1 MRNLYSKPLTV
12 YNSIISSYLQ
22 LDFIVSPADSVQI
35 SYARFKIQR
44 RRRIMISRMVIGKKT
59 TIVKVPNQNAIF
71 SEKLASIGCDE

>member
-1 MRNLYSKPLTV
+1 MRNLYSKLLIV

-22 LDFIVSPADSVQI
+22 LDLIDSVQI

-71 SEKLASIGCDE
+71 SEKLASMGCVE